1 MPEKEYVFV
10 GNEGDAFSLRLD
22 TETSINTVI

>member
-1 MPEKEYVFV
+1 MPEKEYLFV
-10 GNEGDAFSLRLD
+10 GNEGDTFCLRLD